1 MLFRSSLYYK
11 KVGIFGTLGGDPQS
25 EAAAKVMQSAIAALK
40 EGHRGNRLLG
50 TFWVQ
55 GKISKQVLNLMYE
68 KFPGLKE
75 DPKHVERIAKAAAH
89 PDAADRLKALL
100 KAQYWQEK
108 ALKIKARG

>member
-1 MLFRSSLYYK
+1 
-11 KVGIFGTLGGDPQS
+11 
-25 EAAAKVMQSAIAALK
+25 
-40 EGHRGNRLLG
+40 
-50 TFWVQ
+50 
-55 GKISKQVLNLMYE
+55 MYE

-75 DPKHVERIAKAAAH
+75 DPKHVERIAKAAVH